1 MSGKDVSPIFSFP
14 PFFARKFSSRERNV
28 LSDMISDIWVIDSFQ
43 KLAQL
48 LA

>member
-1 MSGKDVSPIFSFP
+1 MSGKDVSPVFSFP

-28 LSDMISDIWVIDSFQ
+28 LLYMISDVWVIHGFQ

>member
-28 LSDMISDIWVIDSFQ
+28 LLDMISDIWVIDSFQ